1 MTHSLQHR
9 PGDGLGGRTPSPV
22 PDRNTDEVRNFSVGT
37 PTYRA
42 AGTPWLTAAL
52 EVRGISSEQAP
63 RALEAVKAILTQTN
77 AERDYVRWG
86 TGPLRGRIVARWRP
100 RREDNA
106 VSYATQIARSFL
118 AASQREFSPSS
129 SFIMRRF
136 KIDMVWPATDL
147 YVYPETDFTTITRE
161 TLPSEVMD
169 ERGRPVSAEDAARR
183 QSGGLSQEAQ
193 TALVVSGVAV
203 GVLAIGGLGFYLVSR
218 RSSVK
223 SNKRKRSSR

>member
-1 MTHSLQHR
+1 MTHALQHR
-9 PGDGLGGRTPSPV
+9 STGLAGRDPSPI

-52 EVRGISSEQAP
+52 EVRGLSSAQAP
-63 RALEAVKAILTQTN
+63 RAIEAVRAILAQNN
-77 AERDYVRWG
+77 AEVDYVRWG
-86 TGPLRGRIVARWRP
+86 SEALRGRIVARWRP

-118 AASQREFSPSS
+118 AAAQREFSPSS

-147 YVYPETDFTTITRE
+147 YVYPETDFTTVTRE
-161 TLPSEVMD
+161 TLPSEVVD
-169 ERGRPVSAEDAARR
+169 ERGRPVSAEALAAR
-183 QSGGLSQEAQ
+183 QGGGLSPELQ
-193 TALVVSGVAV
+193 TALVVGGVAV
-203 GVLAIGGLGFYLVSR
+203 GVLALGGIGFYLVGR
-218 RSSVK
+218 RSGVK